1 MSRLNFSALL
11 ALAGRQ
17 LRRDARASEVR
28 VLFFSVLVAVAAST
42 AIGYFGARLNG
53 AMQLRATEF
62 LGADLVL
69 QGTSPARP
77 GQIDDGEALGLAHAR
92 VVEFTSVV
100 GGDQGIQLSSVKAAD
115 ARYPLRGEIRS
126 APAPYGAESPGGGP
140 GPGEAWVEPRLLV
153 ALGMQ
158 IGDSI
163 DVGQKTLR
171 LSRVLTYEP
180 DRANNFYSLTPRVL
194 MNLADLASTGVI
206 QPGSRVSYRDLWRG
220 EPQALAAYCKGV
232 EQHLAANQRLLDTR
246 DGNRQIG
253 GALGKAERYL
263 NMASLVAVLLAG
275 VAVALSASRY
285 AARRLDASALLRC
298 LGLSRRQALGL
309 YCLQLAMLGVVAAL
323 FGAGLGWLAQLG
335 LFQLLEG
342 LLPSTVP
349 PGGIAP
355 ALAGI
360 ATGLVA
366 LAGFALPPLAALGRV
381 PPLRVL
387 RRDLLPV
394 PPSSWL
400 VYGAALLALGLIMWR
415 LSLDLLLTFA
425 LLGGGLIAAAVLGGL
440 LLLVLR
446 SLRRALAGAPL
457 TWRLGLG
464 QLLRYPLAAA
474 GQALAFGLILL
485 AMGLVALLRG
495 ELLDTWQAQ
504 LPADAPNHFALNILP
519 DQREPFAQQ
528 LQAIGARSAPLYPVT
543 PGRLVAINGQPV
555 NQVVSK
561 DSTGERAVQ
570 RDLSLTWA
578 AELPSGNALS
588 EGRWWQE
595 APSPQDTPGVATP
608 DVPAPDVATPDVA
621 TPDVATPDVS
631 VEAELAASLG
641 LKLGD
646 ELTFDIGDQQH
657 SAKVSSLRT
666 VHWDSFQPNFYMIF
680 QPGTLQGLPTTYL
693 TSFYL
698 PAGHDKDIVALSR
711 AFPAATI
718 LQVDALLSQLRSIL
732 AQVTLAVEY
741 VLLFVLAAGLAVL
754 FAGLQAT
761 LDERIRQGA
770 LLRALGAS
778 RALLVRTRR
787 IEFGLLGAASG
798 VLAALGCELVTWV
811 LYRYA
816 FALTWSPH
824 PWLLVLPVAGAVL
837 VGGAGMLGTRRAL
850 NASPLAVLR
859 EG

>member
-1 MSRLNFSALL
+1 MTRLSFPRLCTL
-11 ALAGRQ
+11 ALRQ
-17 LRRDARASEVR
+17 LLRDARASEVR
-28 VLFFSVLVAVAAST
+28 VLFFALLVAVAAST

-53 AMQLRATEF
+53 AMQLRASEF

-69 QGTSPARP
+69 QGSAPPTEQ
-77 GQIDDGEALGLAHAR
+77 QIASGTALGLSHAR
-92 VVEFTSVV
+92 AVEFTSVV
-100 GGDQGIQLSSVKAAD
+100 GGDSGIQLSSIKAAD
-115 ARYPLRGEIRS
+115 PAYPLRGQLRS
-126 APAPYGAESPGGGP
+126 APAPYGQESPGGGP
-140 GPGEAWVEPRLLV
+140 APGEAWVEPRLLA
-153 ALGMQ
+153 ALGLV

-163 DVGQKTLR
+163 DVGMKTLR
-171 LSRVLTYEP
+171 MSRVLTYEP

-194 MNLADLASTGVI
+194 MNIADLDATGVI

-220 EPQALAAYCKGV
+220 DTEHLAQYRQV
-232 EQHLAANQRLLDTR
+232 TENSLAANQRLLDTR

-285 AARRLDASALLRC
+285 ATRRLDASALLRC
-298 LGLSRRQALGL
+298 LGLSRHQALGL

-323 FGAGLGWLAQLG
+323 VGALLGWLAQLG
-335 LFQLLEG
+335 LFRLLAG
-342 LLPSTVP
+342 LLPSQVP
-349 PGGIAP
+349 PGGLTP

-360 ATGLVA
+360 GTGLVA

-387 RRDLLPV
+387 RRDLLPI

-425 LLGGGLIAAAVLGGL
+425 LLGGGLVAALLLGGL
-440 LLLVLR
+440 LLLGLR
-446 SLRRALAGAPL
+446 SLRRLLAGAPL
-457 TWRLGLG
+457 PWRLGLG
-464 QLLRYPLAAA
+464 QLLRHPLAAA
-474 GQALAFGLILL
+474 GQTLAFGLILL
-485 AMGLVALLRG
+485 AMGLVALLRA

-504 LPADAPNHFALNILP
+504 LPKDAPNHFALNILA
-519 DQREPFAQQ
+519 DDRQPFAERLAQIN
-528 LQAIGARSAPLYPVT
+528 ATSAPLYPVI
-543 PGRLVAINGQPV
+543 PGRLTHINDQPV
-555 NQVVSK
+555 RQLVSK
-561 DSTGERAVQ
+561 ESTGERAVQ

-578 AELPSGNALS
+578 AELPQGNALS
-588 EGRWWQE
+588 AGSWWQQ
-595 APSPQDTPGVATP
+595 APASDEVPG
-608 DVPAPDVATPDVA
+608 
-621 TPDVATPDVS
+621 VS
-631 VEAELAASLG
+631 VEAELAQSLN

-646 ELTFDIGDQQH
+646 RLTFDIGGLQRQ
-657 SAKVSSLRT
+657 ARVSSLRT

-698 PAGHDKDIVALSR
+698 APGHDQEVVSLSR
-711 AFPAATI
+711 AFPAVTI
-718 LQVDALLSQLRSIL
+718 LQVDALLGQLRSIL

-770 LLRALGAS
+770 LLRALGAA
-778 RALLVRTRR
+778 RPLLVKARR

-798 VLAALGCELVTWV
+798 VLAALGCELITWA

-816 FALTWSPH
+816 FDLHWAPH
-824 PWLLVLPVAGAVL
+824 PWLLLLPLAGAIL
-837 VGGAGMLGTRRAL
+837 VGGAGVIGTRRAL
-850 NASPLAVLR
+850 NASPLVVLR
-859 EG
+859 ES

>member
-1 MSRLNFSALL
+1 MTHMPLSRLCGL
-11 ALAGRQ
+11 ALRQ
-17 LRRDARASEVR
+17 LLRDIRASEVR
-28 VLFFSVLVAVAAST
+28 VLFFALLVAVAAST

-53 AMQLRATEF
+53 AMQLRASEF

-69 QGTSPARP
+69 QGSAPARDQ
-77 GQIDDGEALGLAHAR
+77 QIEAGKALGLRHAQ

-100 GGDQGIQLSSVKAAD
+100 GGDNGIQLSSVKAAD
-115 ARYPLRGEIRS
+115 GAYPLRGQVRS
-126 APAPYGAESPGGGP
+126 AAQPYATETPGGGP
-140 GPGEAWVEPRLLV
+140 APGEAWVEPRLLA
-153 ALGMQ
+153 ALGLKV
-158 IGDSI
+158 GDSI
-163 DVGQKTLR
+163 DVGMKTLR
-171 LSRVLTYEP
+171 MSRVLTYEP
-180 DRANNFYSLTPRVL
+180 DRANNFYSLTPRVM
-194 MNLADLASTGVI
+194 MNLADLQATGVV
-206 QPGSRVSYRDLWRG
+206 QPGSRVTYRDLWRG
-220 EPQALAAYCKGV
+220 AKALAQYRGALKKD
-232 EQHLAANQRLLDTR
+232 LAANQRLRDTR
-246 DGNRQIG
+246 DGNQQVG

-309 YCLQLAMLGVVAAL
+309 YCLQLAMLGLVAAL
-323 FGAGLGWLAQLG
+323 AGALLGWLAQLG
-335 LFQLLEG
+335 LFRLLHG
-342 LLPSTVP
+342 LLPSVVP
-349 PGGIAP
+349 AGGIVP

-366 LAGFALPPLAALGRV
+366 LAGFALPPIAALGQV

-387 RRDLLPV
+387 RRDLLPI

-400 VYGAALLALGLIMWR
+400 VYGAALFALGLIMWR

-425 LLGGGLIAAAVLGGL
+425 LLGGGLVAALLLGGL
-440 LLLVLR
+440 LLLGLR
-446 SLRRALAGAPL
+446 SLRQLLAGAPL

-464 QLLRYPLAAA
+464 QLLRHPMAAA

-485 AMGLVALLRG
+485 AMALVALLRA

-504 LPADAPNHFALNILP
+504 LPKDAPNHFALNILP
-519 DQREPFAQQ
+519 DDREPFAQH
-528 LQAIGARSAPLYPVT
+528 LQQVNAASAPLYPVT
-543 PGRLVAINGQPV
+543 PGRLVKINEQPV
-555 NQVVSK
+555 QQVVSK
-561 DSTGERAVQ
+561 DSAGERAVQ

-578 AELPSGNALS
+578 AELPEGNALT
-588 EGRWWQE
+588 GGNWWQALPAE
-595 APSPQDTPGVATP
+595 DEIPG
-608 DVPAPDVATPDVA
+608 
-621 TPDVATPDVS
+621 VS
-631 VEAELAASLG
+631 VEAELANS
-641 LKLGD
+641 LKLQLGD
-646 ELTFDIGDQQH
+646 QLTFDIGGQQRQ
-657 SAKVSSLRT
+657 ARVSSLRS

-698 PAGHDKDIVALSR
+698 APGHDLDVVALSR
-711 AFPAATI
+711 AFPAVTI
-718 LQVDALLSQLRSIL
+718 LQVDALLDQLRSIL

-770 LLRALGAS
+770 LLRALGAA
-778 RALLVRTRR
+778 RPLLVKARR

-798 VLAALGCELVTWV
+798 LLAAVGCELITLV

-816 FALTWSPH
+816 FDLQWSPH
-824 PWLLVLPVAGAVL
+824 VVAAVAAGRALL
-837 VGGAGMLGTRRAL
+837 VGGAGCWGRGGR
-850 NASPLAVLR
+850 
-859 EG
+859 

>member
-1 MSRLNFSALL
+1 MTRLSFSRLVGL
-11 ALAGRQ
+11 ALRQ
-17 LRRDARASEVR
+17 LLRDARANEVR
-28 VLFFSVLVAVAAST
+28 VLFFALLVAVAAST

-53 AMQLRATEF
+53 AMQLRASEF

-69 QGTSPARP
+69 QGSSPARED
-77 GQIDDGEALGLAHAR
+77 QIAAGKAAGLHRAQ

-100 GGDQGIQLSSVKAAD
+100 GADAGIELSSVKAAD
-115 ARYPLRGEIRS
+115 TAYPLRGQLRS
-126 APAPYGAESPGGGP
+126 AATPYGAQTPGGGP
-140 GPGEAWVEPRLLV
+140 APGEAWVEARLLV
-153 ALGMQ
+153 ALGLS

-163 DVGQKTLR
+163 DVGSKTLR
-171 LSRVLTYEP
+171 MTRVLTYEP
-180 DRANNFYSLTPRVL
+180 DRAGNFYSLTPRVL
-194 MNLADLASTGVI
+194 MNIADLEATGVI
-206 QPGSRVSYRDLWRG
+206 QPGSRVSYRELWRG
-220 EPQALAAYCKGV
+220 TPQALMQYRQGLEKG
-232 EQHLAANQRLLDTR
+232 LAANQRLLDTR

-298 LGLSRRQALGL
+298 LGLSRHQALGL
-309 YCLQLAMLGVVAAL
+309 YCLQLAMLGLLATLVGAL
-323 FGAGLGWLAQLG
+323 LGWLAQLG
-335 LFQLLEG
+335 LFALLHG
-342 LLPSTVP
+342 LVPGEVP
-349 PGGIAP
+349 PGGVAP

-360 ATGLVA
+360 GTGLVA

-387 RRDLLPV
+387 RRDLLPM

-425 LLGGGLIAAAVLGGL
+425 LLGGGLLAALLLGGL
-440 LLLVLR
+440 LLLGLR
-446 SLRRALAGAPL
+446 SLRRLLAGAPL
-457 TWRLGLG
+457 PWRLGLG
-464 QLLRYPLAAA
+464 QLLRHPLAAA

-485 AMGLVALLRG
+485 AMAVVALLRG

-504 LPADAPNHFALNILP
+504 LPKDAPNHFALNILP
-519 DQREPFAQQ
+519 GEREPFAQR
-528 LQAIGARSAPLYPVT
+528 LQAINASSAPLYPVV
-543 PGRLVAINGQPV
+543 PGRLTQINGQPV
-555 NQVVSK
+555 RQLVSK
-561 DSTGERAVQ
+561 ESAGERAVQ

-578 AELPSGNALS
+578 AELPQGNALS
-588 EGRWWQE
+588 AGAWWN
-595 APSPQDTPGVATP
+595 APPDNDGLPG
-608 DVPAPDVATPDVA
+608 
-621 TPDVATPDVS
+621 VS
-631 VEAELAASLG
+631 VEAQLAESLK

-646 ELTFDIGDQQH
+646 VLDFDIGGQQRQ
-657 SAKVSSLRT
+657 ARVSSLRT

-698 PAGHDKDIVALSR
+698 APGHDAEVVALSR
-711 AFPAATI
+711 AFPAVTI
-718 LQVDALLSQLRSIL
+718 LQVDALLAQLRSIL

-770 LLRALGAS
+770 LLRALGAA
-778 RALLVRTRR
+778 RPLLVKARR
-787 IEFGLLGAASG
+787 IEFGLLGAVSG
-798 VLAALGCELVTWV
+798 LLAALGCEVITGV

-816 FALTWSPH
+816 FDLAWTPH
-824 PWLLVLPVAGAVL
+824 PWLLLLPLAGALL
-837 VGGAGMLGTRRAL
+837 VGGAGVVGTRRAL
-850 NASPLAVLR
+850 NASPLTVLR

>member
-1 MSRLNFSALL
+1 MRRLSLLRLCSL
-11 ALAGRQ
+11 ALRQ
-17 LRRDARASEVR
+17 LLRDVRASEVR
-28 VLFFSVLVAVAAST
+28 VLFFALLVAVAAST

-53 AMQLRATEF
+53 AMQLRASEF

-69 QGTSPARP
+69 QGSSAATDPQLSA
-77 GQIDDGEALGLAHAR
+77 GTELGLRHAR

-100 GGDQGIQLSSVKAAD
+100 GTDAGIQLSSIKAAD
-115 ARYPLRGEIRS
+115 AAYPLRGELRS
-126 APAPYGAESPGGGP
+126 AAAPFGEERPGGGP
-140 GPGEAWVEPRLLV
+140 APGEAWVEPRLLV
-153 ALGMQ
+153 ALGLAM
-158 IGDSI
+158 GDNI
-163 DVGQKTLR
+163 DVGMKRLR
-171 LSRVLTYEP
+171 ISRVLTYEP

-194 MNLADLASTGVI
+194 INFDDLQATGVI
-206 QPGSRVSYRDLWRG
+206 QPGSRVTYRDLWRG
-220 EPQALAAYCKGV
+220 EAETLSRYRQTV
-232 EQHLAANQRLLDTR
+232 EPTLAANQSLRDTR

-309 YCLQLAMLGVVAAL
+309 YCVQLAALGLVAAL
-323 FGAGLGWLAQLG
+323 AGAVVGWLAQLG
-335 LFQLLEG
+335 LFRLLDG
-342 LLPSTVP
+342 LMPSTIP
-349 PGGIAP
+349 PGGLTP

-394 PPSSWL
+394 PASSWL
-400 VYGAALLALGLIMWR
+400 VYGTALFALGLIMWR

-425 LLGGGLIAAAVLGGL
+425 LLGGGLIAALLLGGL
-440 LLLVLR
+440 LLLGLR
-446 SLRRALAGAPL
+446 SLRRLLAGAPL

-464 QLLRYPLAAA
+464 QLLRHPLAAA

-485 AMGLVALLRG
+485 AMGLVALLRA
-495 ELLDTWQAQ
+495 ELLDNWQAQ
-504 LPADAPNHFALNILP
+504 LPKDAPNHFALNILP
-519 DQREPFAQQ
+519 DDREPFAQR
-528 LQAIGARSAPLYPVT
+528 LREANAISAPLYPVI
-543 PGRLVAINGQPV
+543 PGRLTHINDEPV
-555 NQVVSK
+555 RQLVSK
-561 DSTGERAVQ
+561 ESTGERAVQ

-578 AELPSGNALS
+578 ADLPPGNALVS
-588 EGRWWQE
+588 GEWWQA
-595 APSPQDTPGVATP
+595 APASDGIPG
-608 DVPAPDVATPDVA
+608 
-621 TPDVATPDVS
+621 VS
-631 VEAELAASLG
+631 VETELAASLH

-646 ELTFDIGDQQH
+646 LLNFDIAGQQRQ
-657 SAKVSSLRT
+657 ARVSSLRS

-698 PAGHDKDIVALSR
+698 APGHDQEVVALSR

-718 LQVDALLSQLRSIL
+718 LQVDALLEQLRSIL

-770 LLRALGAS
+770 LLRALGAG
-778 RALLVRTRR
+778 RPLLVRARR

-798 VLAALGCELVTWV
+798 VLAAVGCELISWA

-816 FALTWSPH
+816 FDLQWSPH
-824 PWLLVLPVAGAVL
+824 PWLLLLPLIGALL
-837 VGGAGMLGTRRAL
+837 VGGAGVFGTRRAL
-850 NASPLAVLR
+850 NASPLTVLR

>member
-1 MSRLNFSALL
+1 MTRLPLIRLCGL
-11 ALAGRQ
+11 ALRQ
-17 LRRDARASEVR
+17 LLRDSRASEVR
-28 VLFFSVLVAVAAST
+28 VLFFALLVAVAAST

-53 AMQLRATEF
+53 AMQLRASEF

-69 QGTSPARP
+69 QGTSPAR
-77 GQIDDGEALGLAHAR
+77 QEQLDDGLGLGLKHAQ

-100 GGDQGIQLSSVKAAD
+100 GSDAGIQLSSVKAAD
-115 ARYPLRGEIRS
+115 TAYPLRGQVRS
-126 APAPYGAESPGGGP
+126 AAAPYGEESAGGGP
-140 GPGEAWVEPRLLV
+140 APGEAWVEPRLLA
-153 ALGMQ
+153 ALGLG

-163 DVGQKTLR
+163 DVGSKTLR
-171 LSRVLTYEP
+171 MTRVLTYEP
-180 DRANNFYSLTPRVL
+180 DRANNFYSLTPRV
-194 MNLADLASTGVI
+194 MINLADLEATGVI
-206 QPGSRVSYRDLWRG
+206 QPGSRVTYRDLWRG
-220 EPQALAAYCKGV
+220 DGQALATYRQGV
-232 EQHLAANQRLLDTR
+232 EKNLAANQRLRDTR

-298 LGLSRRQALGL
+298 LGLSRREALGL
-309 YCLQLAMLGVVAAL
+309 YCVQLAALGLAAAL
-323 FGAGLGWLAQLG
+323 GGALLGWLAQLG
-335 LFQLLEG
+335 LFRLLHG
-342 LLPSTVP
+342 LLPSVVP
-349 PGGIAP
+349 PGGLAP

-366 LAGFALPPLAALGRV
+366 LAGFALPPLAALGKV

-425 LLGGGLIAAAVLGGL
+425 LLGGGLVAALLLGGVL
-440 LLLVLR
+440 LLGLR
-446 SLRRALAGAPL
+446 SLRRLLAGAPL
-457 TWRLGLG
+457 AWRLGLG
-464 QLLRYPLAAA
+464 QLLRHPTAAA

-485 AMGLVALLRG
+485 AMALVALLRA

-504 LPADAPNHFALNILP
+504 LPKDAPNHFALNILP
-519 DQREPFAQQ
+519 DDRAPFAQR
-528 LQAIGARSAPLYPVT
+528 LREVNASSAPLYPVT
-543 PGRLVAINGQPV
+543 PGRLIQINEQPV
-555 NQVVSK
+555 QQIVSK
-561 DSTGERAVQ
+561 DSAGERAVQ

-578 AELPSGNALS
+578 ADLPAGNDLTAGDWWQAAPGNA
-588 EGRWWQE
+588 QV
-595 APSPQDTPGVATP
+595 PG
-608 DVPAPDVATPDVA
+608 
-621 TPDVATPDVS
+621 VS
-631 VEAELAASLG
+631 VEAELADSL
-641 LKLGD
+641 KVQLGD
-646 ELTFDIGDQQH
+646 LLTFDIGGEQH
-657 SAKVSSLRT
+657 QARVTSLRS

-698 PAGHDKDIVALSR
+698 APGHDLDVVALSR
-711 AFPAATI
+711 AFPAVTI
-718 LQVDALLSQLRSIL
+718 LQVDALLDQLRSIL

-741 VLLFVLAAGLAVL
+741 VLLFVLAAGMAVL

-770 LLRALGAS
+770 LLRALGAA
-778 RALLVRTRR
+778 RPLLVKARR

-798 VLAALGCELVTWV
+798 LVAALGCELITLA
-811 LYRYA
+811 LYRHA
-816 FALTWSPH
+816 FDLQWSPH
-824 PWLLVLPVAGAVL
+824 PWLLVLPLAGALL
-837 VGGAGMLGTRRAL
+837 VGGAAALGTRRAL
-850 NASPLAVLR
+850 NASPLTVLR